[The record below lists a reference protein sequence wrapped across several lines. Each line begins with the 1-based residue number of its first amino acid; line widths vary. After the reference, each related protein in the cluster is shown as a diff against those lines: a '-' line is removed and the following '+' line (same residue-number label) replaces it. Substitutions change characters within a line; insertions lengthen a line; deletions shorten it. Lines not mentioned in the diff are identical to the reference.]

1 MQHGEGRVRRR
12 VKRLGLGL
20 LALLAAGAAPA
31 QAGERAAMPLIP
43 EVAEA
48 LSRLEPAP
56 ALPPPAAAPARS
68 DRAAPPATG
77 RSAPA
82 AAPGAEARPAT
93 ASTPAAAHMT
103 SRSTAAPVPAPA
115 ASAASRAI
123 PAPRPASASA
133 TATGQPAAAMPATA
147 PPPLAA
153 TPGATARLRLDLER
167 APAAVRWM
175 ALARPDRLV
184 IDLEGA
190 RAEPARQDGEGLV
203 RSVRVAR
210 RGGGVVRVVLD
221 LAGPARL
228 TGVEAGRTLGLAL
241 AATSPADFAAL
252 VAQGAMAAPGLAL
265 AAAPAL
271 PEAPAGRRALPLIML
286 DPGHGGQDVGAIS
299 VLEGRFEKD
308 LTLQLAHVI
317 AAELEASGRFR
328 VALTR
333 SDDRFIP
340 LAGRVA
346 IARRAG
352 ADLFLSIHGDSAPNP
367 MARGATVYTLS
378 TVASD
383 AMAARV
389 AARENKADALSTVP
403 LAGEEPQAAAILYD
417 LALRGATNASASFA
431 QALTTALAARAP
443 VTSNSHRFAGF
454 HVLKTAD
461 MPAALLETGYL
472 TNEEDARRLFSAEGQ
487 RAIAQAVR
495 AALEAHFAAPQRLA
509 AAR

>member
-12 VKRLGLGL
+12 QERLGLGL
-20 LALLAAGAAPA
+20 LALLAAGAGPA
-31 QAGERAAMPLIP
+31 LAGERAAMPLIP

-48 LSRLEPAP
+48 LSRLEPA
-56 ALPPPAAAPARS
+56 AAPPPATATQAR
-68 DRAAPPATG
+68 
-77 RSAPA
+77 
-82 AAPGAEARPAT
+82 
-93 ASTPAAAHMT
+93 
-103 SRSTAAPVPAPA
+103 PAPA
-115 ASAASRAI
+115 ASRAASTAEPAADARPAAVPAAAAAPAASRSAAAPTPATSAAPSAPAATSASRAL
-123 PAPRPASASA
+123 PAPRPASAAAPAPAQPKGA
-133 TATGQPAAAMPATA
+133 TPAPLATGPT
-147 PPPLAA
+147 
-153 TPGATARLRLDLER
+153 ATARLRLDLER
-167 APAAVRWM
+167 APEAVRWM
-175 ALARPDRLV
+175 ALTRPDRLV

-190 RAEPARQDGEGLV
+190 RAEAARQEGEGLV

-210 RGGGVVRVVLD
+210 RGGSAVRVVLD

-252 VAQGAMAAPGLAL
+252 VAQGTMAAPGLAL
-265 AAAPAL
+265 AATPAAPDTA
-271 PEAPAGRRALPLIML
+271 AGARALPLIML

-299 VLEGRFEKD
+299 VFEGRFEKD
-308 LTLQLAHVI
+308 LTLQLARVI
-317 AAELEASGRFR
+317 AAELEGSGRFR

-389 AARENKADALSTVP
+389 AARENKADAIATVP

-431 QALTTALAARAP
+431 QTLTAALAARAP

-487 RAIAQAVR
+487 RAIALAVR

>member
-1 MQHGEGRVRRR
+1 
-12 VKRLGLGL
+12 
-20 LALLAAGAAPA
+20 
-31 QAGERAAMPLIP
+31 MPLIP

-56 ALPPPAAAPARS
+56 APPPATATPPRPAPAAS
-68 DRAAPPATG
+68 RATSTATPGADARPAAA
-77 RSAPA
+77 SAPA
-82 AAPGAEARPAT
+82 AAVAASHSTAASAPAT
-93 ASTPAAAHMT
+93 SAPAAAAT
-103 SRSTAAPVPAPA
+103 SRTL
-115 ASAASRAI
+115 
-123 PAPRPASASA
+123 PAPRPA
-133 TATGQPAAAMPATA
+133 GAAAPAPAQPQGATTA
-147 PPPLAA
+147 PA
-153 TPGATARLRLDLER
+153 ATARLRLDLER
-167 APAAVRWM
+167 APEAVRWM
-175 ALARPDRLV
+175 ALTRPDRLV
-184 IDLEGA
+184 IELEGA
-190 RAEPARQDGEGLV
+190 RAEAARQDGEGLV
-203 RSVRVAR
+203 RAVRVAR
-210 RGGGVVRVVLD
+210 RGGGVRVVLD

-228 TGVEAGRTLGLAL
+228 TGVEAGRTLNLAL
-241 AATSPADFAAL
+241 SATSPADFAAL
-252 VAQGAMAAPGLAL
+252 VAQGTMAAPGLAL
-265 AAAPAL
+265 AAAPA
-271 PEAPAGRRALPLIML
+271 APGSAAGARALPLIML

-299 VLEGRFEKD
+299 VFEGRFEKD
-308 LTLQLAHVI
+308 LTLQLARAI

-333 SDDRFIP
+333 QDDRFIP

-389 AARENKADALSTVP
+389 AARENKADALATVP

-431 QALTTALAARAP
+431 QTLTTALAARAP